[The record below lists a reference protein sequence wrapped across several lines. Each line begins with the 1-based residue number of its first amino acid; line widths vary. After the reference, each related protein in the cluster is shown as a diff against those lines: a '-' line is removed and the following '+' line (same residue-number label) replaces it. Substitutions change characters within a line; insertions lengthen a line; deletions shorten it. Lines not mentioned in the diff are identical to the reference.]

1 MNLFYATIN
10 FDKMWLF
17 FHYPIFLFSSCRL
30 FPLLAALIEKEEV
43 QKLAAQVEYMRIV
56 HMERNN
62 RHIKPKPGGYF
73 TQAMQLHSSVNKT
86 HGTQTGKSATQQSH
100 SGVSED
106 APSGHSVSNCG

>member
-1 MNLFYATIN
+1 MQPLISIKCDY
-10 FDKMWLF
+10 
-17 FHYPIFLFSSCRL
+17 FSITRYFCSL
-30 FPLLAALIEKEEV
+30 PAVFFPLLAALIEKEEV